1 MLVLFQKFCAVNN
14 DDLSPVIYV
23 RDVLSTFV
31 SLLNKVMVQ
40 YSIVTYRQNQAG
52 IARMILSKESER
64 ESQGIAGYIRALTA
78 KVLTALVS
86 YAGKTNCREARLWIL
101 FRR

>member
-1 MLVLFQKFCAVNN
+1 
-14 DDLSPVIYV
+14 
-23 RDVLSTFV
+23 
-31 SLLNKVMVQ
+31 
-40 YSIVTYRQNQAG
+40 
-52 IARMILSKESER
+52 MILSKESER

>member
-1 MLVLFQKFCAVNN
+1 
-14 DDLSPVIYV
+14 
-23 RDVLSTFV
+23 
-31 SLLNKVMVQ
+31 MVQ

-64 ESQGIAGYIRALTA
+64 ESQGVAGYIRALTA

-86 YAGKTNCREARLWIL
+86 CAG
-101 FRR
+101 

>member
-1 MLVLFQKFCAVNN
+1 M
-14 DDLSPVIYV
+14 
-23 RDVLSTFV
+23 
-31 SLLNKVMVQ
+31 VMVQ

-64 ESQGIAGYIRALTA
+64 ESQGVAGYIRALTA
-78 KVLTALVS
+78 PEQSET
-86 YAGKTNCREARLWIL
+86 RLWIL